1 MGSTSRLPIYL
12 YGSEVLRKKARP
24 VRELDDTVIK
34 LMYDMVETM
43 HKANGIG
50 LAATQVGELRR
61 ILVVDVSAIERSG
74 KEDEEGESE
83 PPETEAKILVIINP
97 EVVKE
102 EGSCSMEEGC
112 LSIPELRA
120 EVTRPEKITVKFRD
134 ANFDEV
140 ELAAEG
146 MLGRVILHEIDHLD
160 GVLFTD
166 RIGKTRRAMLKSEL
180 RKIEKGEVDTS
191 YPAISAVE
199 V

>member
-61 ILVVDVSAIERSG
+61 MLVVDVSAIERSG

>member
-1 MGSTSRLPIYL
+1 MVPTSRLPIYL